1 MHMLQTPAKVETQ
14 REPNTHKVTA
24 VKVLEDCRLNLVFA
38 DGKSGTINLS
48 HLAGKEVFA
57 L

>member
-1 MHMLQTPAKVETQ
+1 MLRTPAKVETQ

-38 DGKSGTINLS
+38 DGKRGTINLS